1 MSQLQPAPEQTEE
14 SALHSGR
21 LGVLGIVFF
30 VVAAAA
36 PLVGMTGAVPVAIVL
51 GNGAAAPGAYV
62 VAGIVLLLFSVGYA
76 AMASKVTN
84 VGAFFAFV
92 GRGLGIIPG
101 VGSAFVSLVAYLAVQ
116 LAIYGFFGGVVTAQM
131 ADKVD
136 IHWKWWVWTL
146 IAWAVVTGLSALS
159 VDVGAKLLGVLMTLE
174 LLSLVITATAVLVSS
189 DKPDGV
195 HFGASF
201 APSNIF
207 AGGLASTAGIAIAFA
222 FASYIGFEATAIYGE
237 ESREP
242 HKTVPRATYL
252 AVIAITVI
260 FGYTAFGIVTG
271 LGASQVVD
279 QTAQLSSVGDVPLVN
294 PANVLFS
301 VATTFVGSWMATL
314 MSWLVISSLFA
325 GLLAF
330 QNSAARYFYA
340 MGRAGVL
347 PRALDSVNRRGAPVM
362 ATVVTSV
369 ISFIVIVIFVAKGWD
384 PVLNLFYWFSGL
396 AVIAIA
402 FVEILVSVAVIAFFS
417 RHRGE
422 ASVWASVFA
431 PMLSVAGLAVGLYL
445 LMSRF
450 ALLAGTVKEGVDPV
464 AHNWALN
471 TTGWILVLAPFVMF
485 VIGTVVGKLRLSDEN
500 EDAVADLVT

>member
-1 MSQLQPAPEQTEE
+1 MTELQPAPQETPET
-14 SALHSGR
+14 ALHRGR
-21 LGVLGIVFF
+21 LGILGIVFF

-62 VAGIVLLLFSVGYA
+62 VVGIILLLFSVGYA
-76 AMASKVTN
+76 AMATKVTN

-116 LAIYGFFGGVVTAQM
+116 LAVFGFFGGVVTGQM
-131 ADKVD
+131 ADSFG
-136 IHWKWWVWTL
+136 IEWKWWVWTL

-159 VDVGAKLLGVLMTLE
+159 VDIGAKVLGVLMGIE
-174 LLSLVITATAVLVSS
+174 LLSLVVTAFAVLLSS
-189 DKPDGV
+189 DKPEGIDL
-195 HFGASF
+195 GASF
-201 APSNIF
+201 SFANIF
-207 AGGLASTAGIAIAFA
+207 SGGLSSTAGIALAFA

-237 ESREP
+237 ESKDP
-242 HKTVPRATYL
+242 HRTVPRATYL
-252 AVIAITVI
+252 AVITITVI
-260 FGYTAFGIVTG
+260 FGFTAFAIVTG
-271 LGASQVVD
+271 LGASTVIDRTVELSTVD
-279 QTAQLSSVGDVPLVN
+279 KVPLAN

-301 VATTFVGSWMATL
+301 VADTYVGGWMKEL

-347 PRALDSVNRRGAPVM
+347 PQSLDRVNGRGAPWT

-369 ISFIVIVIFVAKGWD
+369 ISLAVIATFAITGRD

-396 AVIAIA
+396 AVIAIV

-431 PMLSVAGLAVGLYL
+431 PLLSIGGLLVGLWL

-450 ALLAGTVKEGVDPV
+450 ALLAGTVKDGVDPTTQP
-464 AHNWALN
+464 WGLN
-471 TTGWILVLAPFVMF
+471 ATGWTLVLAPFVLF
-485 VIGTVVGKLRLSDEN
+485 VVGTIVGKLRLSEEN

>member
-1 MSQLQPAPEQTEE
+1 MSQLQSAPEETPET
-14 SALHSGR
+14 ALRKGR
-21 LGVLGIVFF
+21 LGVLGVVFF

-36 PLVGMTGAVPVAIVL
+36 PLVGMTGAVPVAIVA

-84 VGAFFAFV
+84 VGAFFAYV

-116 LAIYGFFGGVVTAQM
+116 LAVYGFFGGVVTAQM
-131 ADKVD
+131 ADKLD
-136 IHWKWWVWTL
+136 IHWSWWVWTL
-146 IAWAVVTGLSALS
+146 IAWAMVTGLSALS
-159 VDVGAKLLGVLMTLE
+159 VDVGAKVLGVLMTLE
-174 LLSLVITATAVLVSS
+174 LASLLITAFAVMFSS
-189 DKPDGV
+189 SKPEGIDV
-195 HFGASF
+195 GASF

-207 AGGLASTAGIAIAFA
+207 VGGLASTAGIALAFA

-237 ESREP
+237 ESKDP

-252 AVIAITVI
+252 AVVSIMVI
-260 FGYTAFGIVTG
+260 FGFTAFAMVTG
-271 LGASQVVD
+271 LGHSQVIE
-279 QTAQLSSVGDVPLVN
+279 QTVVLSSVGDVPLAN

-301 VATTFVGSWMATL
+301 VADTYVGTWMADL

-347 PRALDSVNRRGAPVM
+347 PRILDRVNGRGAPVV
-362 ATVVTSV
+362 ATLTTSV
-369 ISFIVIVIFVAKGWD
+369 ISFVVIVIFVAKDWD

-396 AVIAIA
+396 AVIAIV

-422 ASVWASVFA
+422 VSIWASLFA
-431 PMLSVAGLAVGLYL
+431 PLLSIGGLVVGLWL
-445 LMSRF
+445 LTSRF
-450 ALLAGTVKEGVDPV
+450 GLLAGTVKEGVDPTTQP
-464 AHNWALN
+464 WGLN
-471 TTGWILVLAPFVMF
+471 TTGWILVLTPFVMF
-485 VIGTVVGKLRLSDEN
+485 VVGTIVGKVRLSDEN

>member
-1 MSQLQPAPEQTEE
+1 MSQLQPAPEQTQET
-14 SALHSGR
+14 ALHSGR
-21 LGVLGIVFF
+21 LGILGIVFF

-36 PLVGMTGAVPVAIVL
+36 PLVGMTGAVPVAIVV

-62 VAGIVLLLFSVGYA
+62 VAGLVLLLFSVGYA
-76 AMASKVTN
+76 AMATKVTN

-92 GRGLGIIPG
+92 GRGLGIVPG

-116 LAIYGFFGGVVTAQM
+116 LAVYGFFGGVVTAQM
-131 ADKVD
+131 ADKLD
-136 IHWKWWVWTL
+136 IHWSWWVWTL
-146 IAWAVVTGLSALS
+146 LAWALVTGLSALS
-159 VDVGAKLLGVLMTLE
+159 VDIGAKLLGVLMSIE
-174 LLSLVITATAVLVSS
+174 LLSLVVTAFAVLFSS
-189 DKPDGV
+189 KKPEGIDL
-195 HFGASF
+195 GASF

-207 AGGLASTAGIAIAFA
+207 VGGLASTAGIALAFA

-237 ESREP
+237 ESKDP

-260 FGYTAFGIVTG
+260 FGFTAFGIVTG
-271 LGASQVVD
+271 LGASKVVD
-279 QTAQLSSVGDVPLVN
+279 QSVALSSVGDVPLVN

-301 VATTFVGSWMATL
+301 VADTYVGSWMSDL
-314 MSWLVISSLFA
+314 MSWLLISSLFA

-347 PRALDSVNRRGAPVM
+347 PRALDKVNGRGAPWT
-362 ATVVTSV
+362 ATAVTSV
-369 ISFIVIVIFVAKGWD
+369 ISFVVIVFFQLKGWD
-384 PVLNLFYWFSGL
+384 PVLNLFFWFSGL

-402 FVEILVSVAVIAFFS
+402 FVEILVSIAVIAFFS

-422 ASVWASVFA
+422 VSVWASVFA
-431 PMLSVAGLAVGLYL
+431 PLLSVGGLAVGLWL

-450 ALLAGTVKEGVDPV
+450 ALLAGTVKDGVDPTTQP
-464 AHNWALN
+464 WGLN
-471 TTGWILVLAPFVMF
+471 TTGWILVLTPFVMF
-485 VIGTVVGKLRLSDEN
+485 VVGTLVGQFRLSEEN

>member
-1 MSQLQPAPEQTEE
+1 
-14 SALHSGR
+14 
-21 LGVLGIVFF
+21 
-30 VVAAAA
+30 
-36 PLVGMTGAVPVAIVL
+36 
-51 GNGAAAPGAYV
+51 
-62 VAGIVLLLFSVGYA
+62 
-76 AMASKVTN
+76 
-84 VGAFFAFV
+84 
-92 GRGLGIIPG
+92 
-101 VGSAFVSLVAYLAVQ
+101 
-116 LAIYGFFGGVVTAQM
+116 M
-131 ADKVD
+131 ADKVG
-136 IHWKWWVWTL
+136 IHWTWWVWTL
-146 IAWAVVTGLSALS
+146 IAWAIVTGLSALS

-174 LLSLVITATAVLVSS
+174 LLSLIVTATAVLFSS
-189 DKPDGV
+189 DKPDGI
-195 HFGASF
+195 HLGASF

-222 FASYIGFEATAIYGE
+222 FASYIGFVATAIYGE
-237 ESREP
+237 ESKEP

-279 QTAQLSSVGDVPLVN
+279 QTANLSDGLAN
-294 PANVLFS
+294 PAAVLFN
-301 VATTFVGSWMATL
+301 VADTYVGTWMSEV

-362 ATVVTSV
+362 ATAVTSV

-402 FVEILVSVAVIAFFS
+402 FVEILVSIAVIAFFS

-422 ASVWASVFA
+422 ASVWAAVFA

-450 ALLAGTVKEGVDPV
+450 ALLAGTVKSGVDPV

-485 VIGTVVGKLRLSDEN
+485 VIGTIVGKLRLSDEN